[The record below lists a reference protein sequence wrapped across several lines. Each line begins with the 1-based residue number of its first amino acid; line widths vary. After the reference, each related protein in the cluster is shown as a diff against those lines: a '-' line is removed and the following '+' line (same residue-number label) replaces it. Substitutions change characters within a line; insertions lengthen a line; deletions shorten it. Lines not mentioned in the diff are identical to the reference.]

1 LAFPPHGMRDEKKY
15 IQIRECNF
23 LGQLSE
29 AQLNDLTR
37 YLSIKRARYGQ
48 VFNLNQ
54 NGEKRLFGVHQ
65 GAFKI
70 VELDESG
77 DEALKFPAF
86 KGDFFGSLSHNEKD
100 KNQSASVITR
110 EAIFFTIDT
119 EDFVEWMYRHPEMH
133 SRYHARLEERIVEIQ
148 EWYYSMLRMDV
159 KARLLFFLKT
169 VAQRE
174 SSHLESTFTFDKKL
188 TQDELASLIF
198 TSRQSVVRAINDL
211 VREGKIT
218 YTRSSIEIKLKES
231 AHLYSI
237 ASN

>member
-1 LAFPPHGMRDEKKY
+1 MRDEKRN
-15 IQIRECNF
+15 IQVRDCNF

-29 AQLNDLTR
+29 GQLSDLTR

-48 VFNLNQ
+48 VFTLNQ
-54 NGEKRLFGVHQ
+54 NGERRLFGVHQ

-100 KNQSASVITR
+100 KNLSASVITR

-119 EDFVEWMYRHPEMH
+119 DDFVEWMYRHPEMH
-133 SRYHARLEERIVEIQ
+133 SRYHAKLEERIKEIQ
-148 EWYYSMLRMDV
+148 EWYFAMLRMDV
-159 KARLLFFLKT
+159 KSRLLFFLKT
-169 VAQRE
+169 VAQKE
-174 SSHLESTFTFDKKL
+174 GSHPENTFTFDKKL

-198 TSRQSVVRAINDL
+198 TSRQSIVRAINDL
-211 VREGKIT
+211 MREGKIN
-218 YTRSSIEIKLKES
+218 YTRSSIEISLKENS
-231 AHLYSI
+231 TPYSI
-237 ASN
+237 AS